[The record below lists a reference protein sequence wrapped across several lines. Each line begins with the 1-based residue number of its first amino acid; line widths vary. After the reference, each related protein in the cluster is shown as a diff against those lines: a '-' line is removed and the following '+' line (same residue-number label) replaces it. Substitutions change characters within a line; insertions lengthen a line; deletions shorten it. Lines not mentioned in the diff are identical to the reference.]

1 MPTCHPDRSKQ
12 RDPPSVILTKASNAR
27 GAEGS
32 RTAFAQAKPV
42 PVPSLHIHSLLLDK
56 GMENP
61 SDKPEVDMWNVAAG
75 CLAAAGILSREPG
88 LTLAG
93 LFIWVGR
100 RYSTRDTRAPEPPI
114 DSLLQARR
122 SLIGL
127 AVTLFVL
134 AALVHVHVKNE
145 DCAADDVGAMIL
157 LLHFV
162 LCWSLWRNF
171 ALEKRTAIAWAS
183 LAILAV
189 VLVEEHLPSG
199 CERHAQSLIFDVL
212 GWLLYLDDAAI
223 CVIALMRSPEEKHSE
238 SPGPLTVPRTIDR
251 ESEPKRDVTSIFGF
265 HSRSVALWL
274 VLTLTF
280 LLLFKTFSGPLGK
293 PQPNDPEIR
302 YSDFLNWVDRG
313 KVATVTIQ
321 GHSIH
326 GQLVSGDR
334 FLTYAPDDPDLIKK
348 LREKDVK
355 ILAKP

>member
-1 MPTCHPDRSKQ
+1 
-12 RDPPSVILTKASNAR
+12 
-27 GAEGS
+27 
-32 RTAFAQAKPV
+32 
-42 PVPSLHIHSLLLDK
+42 
-56 GMENP
+56 MENP

-100 RYSTRDTRAPEPPI
+100 RYATRDSRAPEPPI

-122 SLIGL
+122 SLIIL
-127 AVTLFVL
+127 AVALLVLFAIVRPG
-134 AALVHVHVKNE
+134 VKNE
-145 DCAADDVGAMIL
+145 DCAPDDVAGMFG
-157 LLHFV
+157 LLHV
-162 LCWSLWRNF
+162 ASCWLLWRNF
-171 ALEKRTAIAWAS
+171 ALEQRRAIAGAS
-183 LAILAV
+183 LAMLAV
-189 VLVEEHLPSG
+189 ALVQSQLDSG
-199 CERHAQSLIFDVL
+199 CDRYASSLISDAL
-212 GWLLYLDDAAI
+212 NWLLILDDAAI
-223 CVIALMRSPEEKHSE
+223 CVFALLRSPDEKHSE
-238 SPGPLTVPRTIDR
+238 SSGPLTVPPTIDR

-302 YSDFLNWVDRG
+302 YSDFLNWVDSG
-313 KVATVTIQ
+313 KVAAVTIQ

-326 GQLVSGDR
+326 GQLVSGHR